1 MKTNRF
7 LIIIAAA
14 AFLMT
19 SCSKKDSGMLTIIN
33 EDGSCSREFSFH
45 PYATSVMAPPEEPIE
60 NDGLHFGA
68 GWERTWS
75 VVGDSVRHPVPLTQE
90 QWDSLQ
96 RVFPKQSVSNNV
108 LMHTKRNFQNV
119 SEMSDSLT
127 RVVGHLFKATAS
139 LDKHF
144 KWFYTDYVYQETLA
158 ITDIEKIF
166 SVPLDRF
173 VSADTASYW
182 FTGQPNLSVGLT
194 GAEQK
199 EILDYIEAR
208 ISSWFNACTFDYVC
222 EYIASV
228 RYDEVKNPPVS
239 KERFLALK
247 DSIVMSPA
255 VYNMDTFSDI
265 SQVGKILKD
274 FYHSDAYTPLFS
286 DSKEWERVLDKKY
299 HSYEIL
305 MNMAPQLDYV
315 MPGKVMDSG
324 DGVVEGNIIHY
335 KFSGERL
342 IPHPYVITATSRVTN
357 VWAFIV
363 TFLVIVLAIGSFF
376 YRQKGLSPK

>member
-1 MKTNRF
+1 M
-7 LIIIAAA
+7 L
-14 AFLMT
+14 LMT
-19 SCSKKDSGMLTIIN
+19 SCRDNDSRMLTIIN
-33 EDGSCSREFSFH
+33 EDGTCSREFSFH
-45 PYATSVMAPPEEPIE
+45 PYSTSVMVPSDEPIE

-68 GWERTWS
+68 GWQRSWS

-96 RVFPKQSVSNNV
+96 RVFPKQSVRNKI

-127 RVVGHLFKATAS
+127 SIVGHLFKATAS

-158 ITDIEKIF
+158 ITDIEQIF
-166 SVPLDRF
+166 SIPLDRF

-182 FTGQPNLSVGLT
+182 FTGQPNLAAGLT

-199 EILDYIEAR
+199 ELLDNIEPK
-208 ISSWFNACTFDYVC
+208 ISQWFNACTMSFVYAQVC
-222 EYIASV
+222 L

-239 KERFLALK
+239 KEQYLALK

-255 VYNMDTFSDI
+255 VRNMDLFSDI
-265 SQVGKILKD
+265 SQVSKIIKD

-299 HSYEIL
+299 MSYEYL
-305 MNMAPQLDYV
+305 VMMAPTLDYV
-315 MPGKVMDSG
+315 MPGKVMDDG
-324 DGVVEGNIIHY
+324 DGVVENNVIHY

-342 IPHPYVITATSRVTN
+342 IPHDYVVTATSRVTN

-363 TFLVIVLAIGSFF
+363 TILVILLAIGSFV
-376 YRQKGLSPK
+376 YKHKG

>member
-7 LIIIAAA
+7 YIVVAAIML
-14 AFLMT
+14 LMT
-19 SCSKKDSGMLTIIN
+19 SCRDNDSRMLTIIN
-33 EDGSCSREFSFH
+33 EDGTCSREFSFH
-45 PYATSVMAPPEEPIE
+45 PYSTSVMVPSDEPIE
-60 NDGLHFGA
+60 NNGLHFGT
-68 GWERTWS
+68 GWQRSWS

-96 RVFPKQSVSNNV
+96 RVFPKQSVRNKI

-127 RVVGHLFKATAS
+127 SIVGHLFKATAS

-158 ITDIEKIF
+158 ITDIEQIF
-166 SVPLDRF
+166 SIPLDRF

-182 FTGQPNLSVGLT
+182 FTGQPNLAAGLT

-199 EILDYIEAR
+199 ELLDNIEPK
-208 ISSWFNACTFDYVC
+208 ISQWFNACTMSYVYAQVC
-222 EYIASV
+222 L

-239 KERFLALK
+239 KEQYLALK

-255 VYNMDTFSDI
+255 VRNMDLFSDI
-265 SQVGKILKD
+265 SQVSKIIKD

-299 HSYEIL
+299 KSYEYL
-305 MNMAPQLDYV
+305 VMMAPTLDYV
-315 MPGKVMDSG
+315 MPGKVMDGG
-324 DGVVEGNIIHY
+324 DGVVENNVIHY

-342 IPHPYVITATSRVTN
+342 IPHDYVITATSRVTN

-363 TFLVIVLAIGSFF
+363 TILVILLAIGSFM
-376 YRQKGLSPK
+376 YKHKG

>member
-7 LIIIAAA
+7 LVIVAAA
-14 AFLMT
+14 ALLMT
-19 SCSKKDSGMLTIIN
+19 SCRDNDSRMLTIIN
-33 EDGSCSREFSFH
+33 EDGTCSREFSFH
-45 PYATSVMAPPEEPIE
+45 PYPTSVMAPPDEPIE
-60 NDGLHFGA
+60 NDGLHFSD
-68 GWERTWS
+68 GWQRSWS
-75 VVGDSVRHPVPLTQE
+75 VVGDSVRRPCPLTQE

-96 RVFPKQSVSNNV
+96 KVFPKQDVRSNI

-127 RVVGHLFKATAS
+127 SAVRHLFKATAS

-144 KWFYTDYVYQETLA
+144 KWFYTDYVYHETLA
-158 ITDIEKIF
+158 ITNIEQLF

-182 FTGQPNLSVGLT
+182 FTGQPNLSAGLT

-199 EILDYIEAR
+199 ELLDDIEPK
-208 ISSWFNACTFDYVC
+208 ISQWFNACTMAFVYT
-222 EYIASV
+222 YASL

-239 KERFLALK
+239 KEQFLALK

-255 VYNMDTFSDI
+255 VRNMDLFSDI
-265 SQVGKILKD
+265 SQISKIIEN
-274 FYHSDAYTPLFS
+274 FYHSNAYTPLFS
-286 DSKEWERVLDKKY
+286 DSKEWERVLDNKY
-299 HSYEIL
+299 KSYEYL
-305 MNMAPQLDYV
+305 MMMAPQLDYIL
-315 MPGKVMDSG
+315 PGKVIDGG
-324 DGVVEGNIIHY
+324 DGEVEGNVIHY
-335 KFSGERL
+335 RFSGERL

-363 TFLVIVLAIGSFF
+363 TILVILLAIGCFM
-376 YRQKGLSPK
+376 YKRKG

>member
-1 MKTNRF
+1 MKTSSIS
-7 LIIIAAA
+7 IIIAAVVLLFMA
-14 AFLMT
+14 
-19 SCSKKDSGMLTIIN
+19 SCRDNDSRMLTIIN
-33 EDGSCSREFSFH
+33 EDGTCSREFSFH
-45 PYATSVMAPPEEPIE
+45 PYPNSVMASSDDPIE

-68 GWERTWS
+68 DWLRSWS
-75 VVGDSVRHPVPLTQE
+75 VVGDSVCHPVPLTQE

-96 RVFPKQSVSNNV
+96 RVFPKQSVRDKI

-127 RVVGHLFKATAS
+127 NVVRHLFKATAS

-158 ITDIEKIF
+158 ITDIEQIF
-166 SVPLDRF
+166 SIPLDRF

-182 FTGQPNLSVGLT
+182 FTGQPNLAAGLT

-199 EILDYIEAR
+199 ELLDEIEPQ
-208 ISSWFNACTFDYVC
+208 ISLWFNACTMAYV
-222 EYIASV
+222 YTYASL

-239 KERFLALK
+239 KEQYLALK

-255 VYNMDTFSDI
+255 VRNMDLFSDI
-265 SQVGKILKD
+265 SQVSKIIKD

-299 HSYEIL
+299 KSYEYL
-305 MNMAPQLDYV
+305 MMMAPQLDYV
-315 MPGKVMDSG
+315 MPGKVIDAG
-324 DGVVEGNIIHY
+324 DGEVEGNVIHY

-357 VWAFIV
+357 VWAFLV
-363 TFLVIVLAIGSFF
+363 TILVILLAIGSFM
-376 YRQKGLSPK
+376 YKRKKK

>member
-1 MKTNRF
+1 MKTNRI
-7 LIIIAAA
+7 LTIVAAMV
-14 AFLMT
+14 LLLT
-19 SCSKKDSGMLTIIN
+19 SCNNGHERMLTIIN
-33 EDGSCSREFSFH
+33 EDGTCSREMSFH
-45 PYATSVMAPPEEPIE
+45 PYPNSVMASSDEPIE

-68 GWERTWS
+68 DWQRSWS
-75 VVGDSVRHPVPLTQE
+75 VVGDSVCYPIPLTQE

-96 RVFPKQSVSNNV
+96 RVFPKQTVRDKI

-127 RVVGHLFKATAS
+127 SVVRHLFKATAS

-158 ITDIEKIF
+158 ITDIEQIF

-182 FTGQPNLSVGLT
+182 FTGQPNLADGLT

-199 EILDYIEAR
+199 ELLDEIEAN
-208 ISSWFNACTFDYVC
+208 ISHWFNACTMAFVYT
-222 EYIASV
+222 YASL

-239 KERFLALK
+239 KEQYLALK

-255 VYNMDTFSDI
+255 VRNMDLFSDI
-265 SQVGKILKD
+265 SQVSKIIKD

-299 HSYEIL
+299 KSYEYL
-305 MNMAPQLDYV
+305 MMMAPQLDYV
-315 MPGKVMDSG
+315 MPGKVIDAG
-324 DGVVEGNIIHY
+324 NGVVKDNVVQY
-335 KFSGERL
+335 KFSSERL
-342 IPHPYVITATSRVTN
+342 IPHPYDVAITSRVTN
-357 VWAFIV
+357 VWAFVV
-363 TFLVIVLAIGSFF
+363 TALVILLAIGCMF
-376 YRQKGLSPK
+376 YRRIKKMIS

>member
-7 LIIIAAA
+7 YIVVAAIML
-14 AFLMT
+14 LMT
-19 SCSKKDSGMLTIIN
+19 SCRDNDSRMLTIIN
-33 EDGSCSREFSFH
+33 EDGTCSREFSFH
-45 PYATSVMAPPEEPIE
+45 PYSTSVMVPSDEPIE

-68 GWERTWS
+68 GWQRSWS

-96 RVFPKQSVSNNV
+96 RVFPKQRVRNKI

-127 RVVGHLFKATAS
+127 SIVGHLFKATAS

-158 ITDIEKIF
+158 ITDIEQIF
-166 SVPLDRF
+166 SIPLDRF

-182 FTGQPNLSVGLT
+182 FTGQPNLAAGLT

-199 EILDYIEAR
+199 ELLDNIEPK
-208 ISSWFNACTFDYVC
+208 ISQWFNACTMSFVYAQVC
-222 EYIASV
+222 L

-239 KERFLALK
+239 KEQYLALK

-255 VYNMDTFSDI
+255 VRNMDLFSDI
-265 SQVGKILKD
+265 SQVSKIIKD

-299 HSYEIL
+299 KSYEYL
-305 MNMAPQLDYV
+305 VMMAPTLDYV
-315 MPGKVMDSG
+315 MPGKVMDDG
-324 DGVVEGNIIHY
+324 DGVVENNVIHY

-342 IPHPYVITATSRVTN
+342 IPHDYVVTATSRVTN

-363 TFLVIVLAIGSFF
+363 TILVILLAIGSFV
-376 YRQKGLSPK
+376 YKHKG

>member
-14 AFLMT
+14 MLLMT
-19 SCSKKDSGMLTIIN
+19 SCSNKDERMLTIIN
-33 EDGSCSREFSFH
+33 EDGTCSREMTFH
-45 PYATSVMAPPEEPIE
+45 PYPQNVMAQLNEPIE
-60 NDGLHFGA
+60 CNGLHFGTD
-68 GWERTWS
+68 WQRTWS
-75 VVGDSVRHPVPLTQE
+75 VVGDSVRHPCPMTE
-90 QWDSLQ
+90 AQWDSL
-96 RVFPKQSVSNNV
+96 RRPKENV
-108 LMHTKRNFQNV
+108 RSKILMHTKRNFQNV

-127 RVVGHLFKATAS
+127 SVVRHLFKATAS

-158 ITDIEKIF
+158 ITDIEQIF

-173 VSADTASYW
+173 VSADPASYW
-182 FTGQPNLSVGLT
+182 FTGQPNLAEGLT

-199 EILDYIEAR
+199 EVLDAIEAN
-208 ISSWFNACTFDYVC
+208 ISHWFNACTMAFVYA
-222 EYIASV
+222 YASL

-239 KERFLALK
+239 KEQYLALK
-247 DSIVMSPA
+247 DSVVMSPA
-255 VYNMDTFSDI
+255 VRNMHLFSDI
-265 SQVGKILKD
+265 SQVSKIIKD

-299 HSYEIL
+299 KSYEYL
-305 MNMAPQLDYV
+305 MMMAPQLDYM
-315 MPGKVMDSG
+315 MPGKVIDAG
-324 DGVVEGNIIHY
+324 NGVVDGNVIHY

-363 TFLVIVLAIGSFF
+363 TILVILLAIGSIL
-376 YRQKGLSPK
+376 YKRKK

>member
-7 LIIIAAA
+7 FVIVAAA
-14 AFLMT
+14 ALLMT
-19 SCSKKDSGMLTIIN
+19 SCNNKDERMLTIIN
-33 EDGSCSREFSFH
+33 EDGTCSREMSFH
-45 PYATSVMAPPEEPIE
+45 PYPNSVMASPDEPIE

-68 GWERTWS
+68 DWQRSWS
-75 VVGDSVRHPVPLTQE
+75 VVGDSVCHPIPLTQE

-96 RVFPKQSVSNNV
+96 RVFPKQTVRDKI

-127 RVVGHLFKATAS
+127 SVVRHLFKATAS

-158 ITDIEKIF
+158 ITDIEQIF

-182 FTGQPNLSVGLT
+182 FTGQPNLADGLT

-199 EILDYIEAR
+199 ELLDEIEAN
-208 ISSWFNACTFDYVC
+208 ISHWFNACTMAFVYT
-222 EYIASV
+222 YASL

-239 KERFLALK
+239 KEQYLALK

-255 VYNMDTFSDI
+255 VRNMDLFSDI
-265 SQVGKILKD
+265 SQV
-274 FYHSDAYTPLFS
+274 FS

-299 HSYEIL
+299 KSYEYL
-305 MNMAPQLDYV
+305 MMMAPQLDYV
-315 MPGKVMDSG
+315 MPGKVIDAG
-324 DGVVEGNIIHY
+324 NGVVEGNVVHY

-342 IPHPYVITATSRVTN
+342 IPHPYDVTITSRVTN
-357 VWAFIV
+357 VWAFVV
-363 TFLVIVLAIGSFF
+363 TALVILLAIGCMF
-376 YRQKGLSPK
+376 YRRIKKLIF

>member
-1 MKTNRF
+1 MKTNRL
-7 LIIIAAA
+7 LIIVAAVA
-14 AFLMT
+14 LLTT
-19 SCSKKDSGMLTIIN
+19 SCRNNDSSMLTIIN
-33 EDGSCSREFSFH
+33 EDGTCSREFSFH
-45 PYATSVMAPPEEPIE
+45 PYPTSVMVSSDEPIE
-60 NDGLHFGA
+60 NDGLHFDA

-96 RVFPKQSVSNNV
+96 RVFPKQHVSDKI
-108 LMHTKRNFQNV
+108 LMHTRRHFQNV

-127 RVVGHLFKATAS
+127 SVVAHWFKATAS

-158 ITDIEKIF
+158 ITDIEQIF

-182 FTGQPNLSVGLT
+182 FTGQPNLAAGLT

-199 EILDYIEAR
+199 ELLDEIEPK
-208 ISSWFNACTFDYVC
+208 ISQWFNACTFDYVC
-222 EYIASV
+222 EYIASM

-239 KERFLALK
+239 KEQFLALK

-255 VYNMDTFSDI
+255 VRNMSLFDEI
-265 SQVGKILKD
+265 SQVSQIIKD
-274 FYHSDAYTPLFS
+274 FYHTNAYTPLFS
-286 DSKEWERVLDKKY
+286 DSKKWERVLDKKY
-299 HSYEIL
+299 QSYQYLL
-305 MNMAPQLDYV
+305 MMAPQLDYV
-315 MPGKVMDSG
+315 LPGKVIDGG
-324 DGVVEGNIIHY
+324 DGVVEGNVIHY

-342 IPHPYVITATSRVTN
+342 IPHPYVINATSRITN

-376 YRQKGLSPK
+376 YRSVYFRP

>member
-7 LIIIAAA
+7 LVIIAAVA
-14 AFLMT
+14 LLMT
-19 SCSKKDSGMLTIIN
+19 SCRDNDSSMLTIIN
-33 EDGSCSREFSFH
+33 EDGTCSREFSFH
-45 PYATSVMAPPEEPIE
+45 PYPNSVMVSSDKPIE

-68 GWERTWS
+68 GWERSWS
-75 VVGDSVRHPVPLTQE
+75 VAGDSVRHPVPLTQE

-96 RVFPKQSVSNNV
+96 RVFPKQDVHSKI
-108 LMHTKRNFQNV
+108 LMHVKRNFRNA

-127 RVVGHLFKATAS
+127 NAVRHLFKSTAT
-139 LDKHF
+139 LEKHF

-158 ITDIEKIF
+158 ITNIEQIF
-166 SVPLDRF
+166 SIPLDRF

-182 FTGQPNLSVGLT
+182 FTGQPNLSEGLT

-199 EILDYIEAR
+199 ELLDEIEPK
-208 ISSWFNACTFDYVC
+208 ISHWFNACTMAFVYAHV
-222 EYIASV
+222 SL
-228 RYDEVKNPPVS
+228 RYDEVRNPPVS
-239 KERFLALK
+239 KEQFLDLK

-255 VYNMDTFSDI
+255 VRNMSLFDDI
-265 SQVGKILKD
+265 NQVSKILKD

-299 HSYEIL
+299 KSYEYL
-305 MNMAPQLDYV
+305 MMMAPQLDYV

-324 DGVVEGNIIHY
+324 DGVVEGNMIHY
-335 KFSGERL
+335 KFSAERL

-363 TFLVIVLAIGSFF
+363 SFLVIMLAIGSFF
-376 YRQKGLSPK
+376 CRRYQ

>member
-7 LIIIAAA
+7 LIIVAAVA
-14 AFLMT
+14 LLMT
-19 SCSKKDSGMLTIIN
+19 SCRDNDSSMLTIIN
-33 EDGSCSREFSFH
+33 EDGTCSREFSFH
-45 PYATSVMAPPEEPIE
+45 PYPTSVMVSPDEPIE
-60 NDGLHFGA
+60 NDGLHFSA

-75 VVGDSVRHPVPLTQE
+75 VVGDTVRHPVPLTQE

-96 RVFPKQSVSNNV
+96 RVFSKQHVSDKI
-108 LMHTKRNFQNV
+108 LMHTKRGFQNV

-127 RVVGHLFKATAS
+127 SVVAHWFKATAS

-144 KWFYTDYVYQETLA
+144 KWFYTDYIYQETLA
-158 ITDIEKIF
+158 ITDIEQIF

-182 FTGQPNLSVGLT
+182 FTGQPNLAAGLT

-199 EILDYIEAR
+199 ELLDEIEPK
-208 ISSWFNACTFDYVC
+208 ISQWFNACTFDYVC
-222 EYIASV
+222 EYIASM

-239 KERFLALK
+239 KEQFLTLK

-255 VYNMDTFSDI
+255 VRNMSLFDEI
-265 SQVGKILKD
+265 SQVSQIIKD
-274 FYHSDAYTPLFS
+274 FYHTNAYTPLFS
-286 DSKEWERVLDKKY
+286 DSKKWERVLDKKY
-299 HSYEIL
+299 QSYQYLL
-305 MNMAPQLDYV
+305 MMAPQLDYV
-315 MPGKVMDSG
+315 LPGKVIDG
-324 DGVVEGNIIHY
+324 GNGVVEGNIIHY

-342 IPHPYVITATSRVTN
+342 IPHSYVITATSRTTN

-376 YRQKGLSPK
+376 YRR